1 MRYGTA
7 WRHGWMIALVAI
19 AVTPAARADDAPPAT
34 APAATPAPPGGAQPG
49 QIGRS
54 ILVVND
60 VDGRLGDAAPRHIA
74 VNDDIVFAED
84 ITTGADAKTV
94 IEFRDGS
101 TFEIGPDAVIR
112 IDSFIFNPEEST
124 SHKTIDVSRGVFR
137 YVSGYVASDQEA
149 KVTTPAGAMAIRGS
163 VVEGVVDPSIPDFVF
178 VGEGNATFTNGSGG
192 SNLEAGGAIAVPT
205 ASTPPMA
212 SAAMPPAV
220 AVQAIQAIEGRLPP
234 PAALQTRPAASEAW
248 LTQTGARDLVPVAE
262 QRQREAAVVARP
274 MPIPVAAGLLA
285 GELGLLVEA
294 NRLDLF
300 RGGQNQRTPEQN
312 EFLARAARS
321 NPGAAAAL
329 QRYRVAAQA
338 MHRASVRAG
347 TALVIHGVGRAAPSA
362 DVMRRVTAASVHA
375 NPSAAAEINRHVAE
389 SYHGADRD
397 ELSRHGGTATPHS
410 EEQHPATHT
419 QNRAPPAHNGGSK
432 PPPRKKK
439 DDYQNQR

>member
-1 MRYGTA
+1 
-7 WRHGWMIALVAI
+7 MIALVAI
-19 AVTPAARADDAPPAT
+19 AVAPAARGDDAPPAT
-34 APAATPAPPGGAQPG
+34 APVATPVPAGGAQPA

-60 VDGRLGDAAPRHIA
+60 VDGQLGDAAPRHIA

-84 ITTGADAKTV
+84 ITTGAAAKAV

-137 YVSGYVASDQEA
+137 YVSGYVAADQDA

-163 VVEGVVDPSIPDFVF
+163 VVEGVVDPSVPDFLF
-178 VGEGNATFTNGSGG
+178 VGEGNATFANGSGG
-192 SNLEAGGAIAVPT
+192 SNLGAGGAIAVPST
-205 ASTPPMA
+205 ATPPMA
-212 SAAMPPAV
+212 PAAMPPAV
-220 AVQAIQAIEGRLPP
+220 AVQAIQAIQARLPP
-234 PAALQTRPAASEAW
+234 PAALQTRPAASEDW
-248 LTQTGARDLVPVAE
+248 LKQTGAADLVPVAV
-262 QRQREAAVVARP
+262 QRQSEAAVVARP
-274 MPIPVAAGLLA
+274 MPNPAANASLT

-329 QRYRVAAQA
+329 QRYRVEAQA
-338 MHRASVRAG
+338 MHRASVSAG
-347 TALVIHGVGRAAPSA
+347 TALVIRGVGRAAPSA

-375 NPSAAAEINRHVAE
+375 NPSAAAEVNRHVAE
-389 SYHGADRD
+389 SYRGADRD
-397 ELSRHGGTATPHS
+397 ALDHHGGTATPHS
-410 EEQHPATHT
+410 DEQRPAVHP
-419 QNRAPPAHNGGSK
+419 QNHAPPPRNGGSK
-432 PPPRKKK
+432 PPPKRKK
-439 DDYQNQR
+439 DGYQNQR

>member
-1 MRYGTA
+1 
-7 WRHGWMIALVAI
+7 MIALVAI
-19 AVTPAARADDAPPAT
+19 AVAPAARGDDAPPAT
-34 APAATPAPPGGAQPG
+34 APAAAPAPARSAQPA

-60 VDGRLGDAAPRHIA
+60 VDGQLSDAAPRHIA

-84 ITTGADAKTV
+84 ITTGAAAKTV

-124 SHKTIDVSRGVFR
+124 SHKAIDVSHGVFR

-163 VVEGVVDPSIPDFVF
+163 VVEGVVDPSIPDFLF

-192 SNLEAGGAIAVPT
+192 SNLEAGGAIAVPST
-205 ASTPPMA
+205 STPPMA

-220 AVQAIQAIEGRLPP
+220 AVQAIQAIERRLPP

-248 LTQTGARDLVPVAE
+248 LKQIGAADLVPVAE
-262 QRQREAAVVARP
+262 QRRSEAAAVARP
-274 MPIPVAAGLLA
+274 MPNPAAAGSLA

-329 QRYRVAAQA
+329 QRYRAQAQA
-338 MHRASVRAG
+338 MHRASMSAG
-347 TALVIHGVGRAAPSA
+347 TALVIHGVGFAAPSA
-362 DVMRRVTAASVHA
+362 DVMRRIIAASVHA
-375 NPSAAAEINRHVAE
+375 NPSASAEINRHVAE
-389 SYHGADRD
+389 SYQGPDRD
-397 ELSRHGGTATPHS
+397 ELIHRGGTATPHS
-410 EEQHPATHT
+410 DEQHPPAHT
-419 QNRAPPAHNGGSK
+419 QNHSPPPPPPHKVGPK
-432 PPPRKKK
+432 PPPNKKK
-439 DDYQNQR
+439 DNYQNQNQR

>member
-1 MRYGTA
+1 
-7 WRHGWMIALVAI
+7 MIALVAI
-19 AVTPAARADDAPPAT
+19 AVAPAARGDDAPPAT
-34 APAATPAPPGGAQPG
+34 APAATPAPARSAQPA

-60 VDGRLGDAAPRHIA
+60 VDGQLSDAAPRHIA

-84 ITTGADAKTV
+84 ITTGAAAKTV

-124 SHKTIDVSRGVFR
+124 SHKAIDVSHGVFR

-163 VVEGVVDPSIPDFVF
+163 VVEGVVDPSIPDFLF

-192 SNLEAGGAIAVPT
+192 SNLEAGGAIAVPST
-205 ASTPPMA
+205 STPPMA

-220 AVQAIQAIEGRLPP
+220 AVQAIQAIERRLPP

-248 LTQTGARDLVPVAE
+248 LKQIGAADLVPVAE
-262 QRQREAAVVARP
+262 QRRSEAAAVARP
-274 MPIPVAAGLLA
+274 MPNPAAAGSLA

-329 QRYRVAAQA
+329 QRYRAQAQA
-338 MHRASVRAG
+338 MHRASMSAG
-347 TALVIHGVGRAAPSA
+347 TALVIHGVGFAAPSA
-362 DVMRRVTAASVHA
+362 DVMRRIIAASVHA
-375 NPSAAAEINRHVAE
+375 NPSASAEINRHVAE
-389 SYHGADRD
+389 SYQGPDRD
-397 ELSRHGGTATPHS
+397 ELIHRGGTATPHS
-410 EEQHPATHT
+410 DEQHPPAHT
-419 QNRAPPAHNGGSK
+419 QNHSPPPPPPHKVGPK
-432 PPPRKKK
+432 PPPNKKK
-439 DDYQNQR
+439 DNYQNQNQR